1 MIATIATSNHP
12 CAGPIRLR
20 YRRTMAPTSA
30 DGTSPRL
37 RTNASDVARTST
49 VTMPATAASTTRAV
63 VMVDHTGNVGHRVV
77 PPAVEEHPGQRAG
90 TAEQQVDRDHGAGRH
105 DLAA

>member
-63 VMVDHTGNVGHRVV
+63 VMVDHTATSVTESYHQRSRST
-77 PPAVEEHPGQRAG
+77 PASE
-90 TAEQQVDRDHGAGRH
+90 
-105 DLAA
+105 LAPRNSR